1 MMELTWYVGS
11 NRILNLTVRMF
22 IYLHVCVGVCTHLRV
37 YMCRMRAHAFSM
49 CMYILIIH
57 QSHFFTTDPIPIV
70 EIHLRTE
77 MANTDTLPHLHFS

>member
-37 YMCRMRAHAFSM
+37 YMCRMRAHVHVHISYSPKPLFHYRSDTYSGDTFEDGNGEYRYFAPLAF
-49 CMYILIIH
+49 LI
-57 QSHFFTTDPIPIV
+57 
-70 EIHLRTE
+70 
-77 MANTDTLPHLHFS
+77 AY